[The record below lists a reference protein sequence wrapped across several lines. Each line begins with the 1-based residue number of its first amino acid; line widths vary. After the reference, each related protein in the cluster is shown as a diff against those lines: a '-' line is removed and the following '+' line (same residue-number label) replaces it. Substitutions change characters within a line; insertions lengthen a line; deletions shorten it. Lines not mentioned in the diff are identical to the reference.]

1 MEGLGAW
8 LPFVVSCPV
17 FVSTPRFFVI
27 GCLRSCILDL
37 FQHKA
42 FLVFMYNLH
51 EHPSFIRKCTGA
63 SVSYPRVSW
72 ASRDCRSP
80 PVPRAS
86 CLLVPGRP
94 PDLAA
99 GAKLG
104 QSQERV
110 KAAPKG
116 PRFPLIKRLFSR
128 AARPSSR
135 SIPLPFRPRQSEA
148 EQIFPADACRSDRRG
163 NNWQLRPRD
172 QGDTD

>member
-1 MEGLGAW
+1 MYLCITYINIH
-8 LPFVVSCPV
+8 LPYGNAQALLSLILVCPGRRGIVVP
-17 FVSTPRFFVI
+17 
-27 GCLRSCILDL
+27 
-37 FQHKA
+37 
-42 FLVFMYNLH
+42 
-51 EHPSFIRKCTGA
+51 
-63 SVSYPRVSW
+63 
-72 ASRDCRSP
+72 P

-86 CLLVPGRP
+86 CLLVPGRQ

-104 QSQERV
+104 QSQERG

-135 SIPLPFRPRQSEA
+135 SIPLPFRPRQSPSEA